1 MIAPVI
7 EMSWGSLG
15 GIIGSVV
22 WNLLPQRYITRLH
35 LNWALFDRHASFSR
49 GTTHIQSSNPAVLPR
64 RKPCSLFRALCP
76 STHTFLP
83 VNPAYLRGPAFDLY
97 LISNA
102 TKSARAVS
110 QTPPLSDIVTTELV
124 PGLSTIPLNASDE
137 VWQEWILANVQPVIH
152 PIGTV
157 SMLPREMGGAV
168 GSDLKLYG
176 TSNVRVV
183 GKFVMR
189 AFVSCGY
196 GISWLMCLDR
206 LIYHPGPA

>member
-1 MIAPVI
+1 MIAPVV

-15 GIIGSVV
+15 EIIGSVI
-22 WNLLPQRYITRLH
+22 WNLLPQRYATRVH
-35 LNWALFDRHASFSR
+35 HDWSQFDRHVSFSR

-64 RKPCSLFRALCP
+64 RKPCSPSRTLRL
-76 STHTFLP
+76 STHTLLP

-124 PGLSTIPLNASDE
+124 PGLSSVPLNASDE

-157 SMLPREMGGAV
+157 AMLPREMGGAV

-183 GKFVMR
+183 GEFVMTDVCFLR
-189 AFVSCGY
+189 
-196 GISWLMCLDR
+196 I
-206 LIYHPGPA
+206 